1 MRRKGLGPTTTS
13 SATSSTT
20 SAATTTATTARLP
33 RPATMAAALAL
44 VAFPK
49 SAIPATFLPFT
60 LAAALA
66 TLATA
71 LAALTVT
78 RAALPALAA

>member
-1 MRRKGLGPTTTS
+1 
-13 SATSSTT
+13 
-20 SAATTTATTARLP
+20 
-33 RPATMAAALAL
+33 MAAALAL

-49 SAIPATFLPFT
+49 SAISATFLPFT

-66 TLATA
+66 TLASA